1 MVRARYLI
9 EALVLAIAAFGLNL
23 LAPDDPG
30 LLDAAVNPYLFA
42 AFVVAALR
50 GWLPGYLALA
60 AGAALAY
67 LALEV
72 LPGAPVQFTITA
84 DWVDADPLAHPRLP
98 TLALTGVLGVLVFGL
113 IHFAHARRARRL
125 QREVDGRGRERDAV
139 DRQRTA
145 LLAATS
151 ELERRVSGQRDSLA
165 YLHARWRELSSQN
178 VEDTL
183 IVVLDTVTELT
194 GAERCSLWQLDA
206 GAGELVVRVTAGWED
221 EDPAERRLPV
231 AGSIEG
237 WALRNDRLFS
247 AKHLARYDTLRRVD
261 RGTVVYA
268 APLRAGG
275 RAWGVIVVEDLP
287 FERFNAHTEHLLLLV
302 TAVAAAPLE
311 QAIAY
316 ESGLEPADRAAD
328 TGYPRFE
335 QLARVLPSE
344 VACRAAAGES
354 LSVVLIE
361 IGNHHRLV
369 SGAGPDRAA
378 DVVARVF
385 RAAKESAAGSVR
397 CFHYRHEGQLA
408 VVCPALDFDG
418 AALLAL
424 DLLRFAA
431 ETTWPDDMGEVRP
444 ELAVGYSSLARGV
457 DDADALLRM
466 AENLLT
472 MQHHAEPR

>member
-1 MVRARYLI
+1 MRARSLI

-23 LAPDDPG
+23 LAPEDPG
-30 LLDAAVNPYLFA
+30 LLDAAVNPYLLA
-42 AFVVAALR
+42 AFVAAALR
-50 GWLPGYLALA
+50 GWPAGYLALA
-60 AGAALAY
+60 AGAALVY
-67 LALEV
+67 LAFEI
-72 LPGAPVQFTITA
+72 LPGAPARFTITA
-84 DWVDADPLAHPRLP
+84 DWVAADSLADPRLP
-98 TLALTGVLGVLVFGL
+98 ILALAGVLGVLLFGL
-113 IHFAHARRARRL
+113 VHFAHARRARRL
-125 QREVDGRGRERDAV
+125 RREAAELGRERDVA

-183 IVVLDTVTELT
+183 LVVLDAVTELT
-194 GAERCSLWQLDA
+194 GAERCSLWELDA
-206 GAGELVVRVTAGWED
+206 EAGELVVRVTAGWRD

-247 AKHLARYDTLRRVD
+247 AKHLTRYDTLRRLD

-268 APLRAGG
+268 APLRAGV

-302 TAVAAAPLE
+302 SAAAAAPLE
-311 QAIAY
+311 QAIAF
-316 ESGLEPADRAAD
+316 ESGLEPADRSAE

-335 QLARVLPSE
+335 QLARVLPSQ
-344 VACRAAAGES
+344 VAGRAADGAS

-361 IGNHHRLV
+361 IVNYHRLV
-369 SGAGPDRAA
+369 SASGNDRAA
-378 DVVARVF
+378 RVVARVF
-385 RAAKESAAGSVR
+385 LAAKETAAGSVR
-397 CFHYRHEGQLA
+397 CFHYKHDGQLA

-418 AALLAL
+418 AALFAL
-424 DLLRFAA
+424 DFLRWAA
-431 ETTWPDDMGEVRP
+431 ETTWPDDVGEVRP
-444 ELAVGYSSLARGV
+444 EFAVGYSSLARGV
-457 DDADALLRM
+457 DDADALLSM
-466 AENLLT
+466 AENLLV
-472 MQHHAEPR
+472 MQRHTPPR

>member
-1 MVRARYLI
+1 MRVRSLI
-9 EALVLAIAAFGLNL
+9 EALVLAVAAFGLNL

-30 LLDAAVNPYLFA
+30 LLKAAVNPYLLA

-50 GWLPGYLALA
+50 GWTAGYLALA

-67 LALEV
+67 LAFEI
-72 LPGAPVQFTITA
+72 LPGAPPRFTITA
-84 DWVDADPLAHPRLP
+84 DWVATGPLADRRVPM
-98 TLALTGVLGVLVFGL
+98 LALTGVLGVLLFGL
-113 IHFAHARRARRL
+113 VHFAHARRERRL
-125 QREVDGRGRERDAV
+125 RREAAELGRERDVV

-151 ELERRVSGQRDSLA
+151 ELERRVSGQPDSLA

-183 IVVLDTVTELT
+183 LVVLDTVTELT

-206 GAGELVVRVTAGWED
+206 EAGELVVRVTAGWD
-221 EDPAERRLPV
+221 AGDDAARRLPV

-237 WALRNDRLFS
+237 WVLRNDRLFS

-261 RGTVVYA
+261 RGTAVYA
-268 APLRAGG
+268 APLRAGT
-275 RAWGVIVVEDLP
+275 RAWGVIVIEDLP

-302 TAVAAAPLE
+302 AAVAAAPLQ

-316 ESGLEPADRAAD
+316 EAGLEPADRAGD

-344 VACRAAAGES
+344 VACRAAEGGS

-361 IGNHHRLV
+361 VVNYHRLA

-385 RAAKESAAGSVR
+385 RAAKEAAAGSVR
-397 CFHYRHEGQLA
+397 CFHYKHEGQLA
-408 VVCPALDFDG
+408 VICPDLDFDG

-424 DLLRFAA
+424 DFLRWAS
-431 ETTWPDDMGEVRP
+431 ETAWPDDIGEGRP
-444 ELAVGYSSLARGV
+444 EFRVGYSSLARGV
-457 DDADALLRM
+457 EDADALLSM
-466 AENLLT
+466 AENLLA
-472 MQHHAEPR
+472 MPQHAGPR